1 MSDPAIVKTIGA
13 FVRHHRM
20 EQNKT
25 QNDLAQE
32 AGVNRSTLSDFENGT
47 RVNIIT
53 FIQLLRA
60 LNLLHVLE
68 QFKIQQQLSPIQ
80 LAKMDQAKRK
90 RASKNRIGKKK
101 NKSDW

>member
-1 MSDPAIVKTIGA
+1 MSDSAIVKTIGA
-13 FVRHHRM
+13 FVRHYRV

-101 NKSDW
+101 KKSDW